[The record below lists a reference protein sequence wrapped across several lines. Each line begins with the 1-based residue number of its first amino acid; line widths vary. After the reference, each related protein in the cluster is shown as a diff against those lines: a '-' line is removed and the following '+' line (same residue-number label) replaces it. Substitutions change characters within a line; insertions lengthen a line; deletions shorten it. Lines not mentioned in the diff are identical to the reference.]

1 MLAKKN
7 KLPIQYL
14 KGKKPEV
21 KRSQS
26 LTLKKYT
33 NNKNLPRVG
42 VMVSK
47 KVVKSAVERNKLKRL
62 IFNQVRLSFFQLEAV
77 DYLIMISKNSSKEQ
91 LIEELNKL
99 LK

>member
-33 NNKNLPRVG
+33 NDKKLPRVG

-47 KVVKSAVERNKLKRL
+47 KVIKSAVDRNKLKRL
-62 IFNQVRLSFFQLEAV
+62 IFNRVRLLLSRLEAV
-77 DYLIMISKNSSKEQ
+77 DYLIVISKNSSKEQ